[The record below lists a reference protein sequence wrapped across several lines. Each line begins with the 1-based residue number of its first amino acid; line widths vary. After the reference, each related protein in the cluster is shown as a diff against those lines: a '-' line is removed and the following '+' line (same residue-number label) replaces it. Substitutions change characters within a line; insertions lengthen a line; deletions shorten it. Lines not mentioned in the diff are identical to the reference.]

1 MMSSSVVVL
10 RTILNVF
17 VVVVVVGALWPV
29 IFATAFVEADGD
41 NSHVSVNKG
50 HEQHSIPPCC
60 LTII

>member
-10 RTILNVF
+10 RAILNVF

-29 IFATAFVEADGD
+29 IFATAFVEADVD
-41 NSHVSVNKG
+41 NSHVSVNNG
-50 HEQHSIPPCC
+50 HEQHSIPPRC